1 MTQLTVKANGA
12 EIPSI
17 GLGTWLLTDETG
29 ASSVAHALKVG
40 YRHIDTAIWYKNEE
54 AVGQG
59 LRASGKARGDYF
71 LTTKVPPESIGAGDL
86 IPAAE
91 GSLKRLG
98 VDQVDLLLIHWPSPT
113 IPLRDSIA
121 ALCTAKRQGLAKH
134 IGISNFTM
142 AMIDEAVALADEPLV
157 ANQCENHPLI
167 DQSKLIAKTRQHGLA
182 FVSYTPLGRG
192 ALSGHG
198 PIAAAAKAHGRTESQ
213 IVLRWHVQNG
223 YVAIPRS
230 SNPGRIA
237 ENLAVFDFSL
247 TDAEMAAITALKRP
261 DGRVVNP
268 AFAPQWDP
276 A

>member
-1 MTQLTVKANGA
+1 MTQIIITANGA
-12 EIPSI
+12 AIPSI
-17 GLGTWLLTDETG
+17 GLGTWQLTDDIGRT
-29 ASSVAHALKVG
+29 AVKHALDVG

-54 AVGQG
+54 AVGDG
-59 LRASGKARGDYF
+59 LRASGKKRGDYF
-71 LTTKVPPESIGAGDL
+71 LTTKVPPESIGGDDL

-113 IPLRDSIA
+113 IPLKDSIA
-121 ALCTAKRQGLAKH
+121 ALCRAKRQGLAKH

-142 AMIDEAVALADEPLV
+142 AMVDQAVALADEPLV

-167 DQSKLIAKTRQHGLA
+167 DQSRLIAKTRSHGLA

-192 ALSGHG
+192 ALSGEG
-198 PIAAAAKAHGRTESQ
+198 PIAAAARTHGRTESQ

-230 SNPGRIA
+230 SNPGRIT
-237 ENLAVFDFSL
+237 ENLGVFDFAL
-247 TDAEMAAITALKRP
+247 AGAEMAAITGLKRP

-268 AFAPQWDP
+268 AFAPAWDP
-276 A
+276 V

>member
-1 MTQLTVKANGA
+1 MNQIIVKANGA
-12 EIPSI
+12 EIPAI
-17 GLGTWLLTDETG
+17 GLGTWQLTDDVG
-29 ASSVAHALKVG
+29 VAGVAAAIKAG

-59 LRASGKARGDYF
+59 LRASGAARESYF
-71 LTTKVPPESIGAGDL
+71 LTTKVPPESIGGNDL

-113 IPLRDSIA
+113 IPLKESIA
-121 ALCTAKRQGLAKH
+121 ALCKAKRQGLARH
-134 IGISNFTM
+134 IGISNFTL
-142 AMIDEAVALADEPLV
+142 AMVDDAVALADEPLV

-167 DQSKLIAKTRQHGLA
+167 DQSKLIVRTRAHGLA

-192 ALSGHG
+192 ALTGHG
-198 PIAAAAKAHGRTESQ
+198 PIAAAAKAHGKTESQ
-213 IVLRWHVQNG
+213 VVLRWHVQQG
-223 YVAIPRS
+223 LVAIPRS

-237 ENLAVFDFSL
+237 ENINIFDFALS
-247 TDAEMAAITALKRP
+247 DAEMAAITALKRP

-268 AFAPQWDP
+268 AFAPVWD
-276 A
+276 

>member
-17 GLGTWLLTDETG
+17 GLGTWQLTDETG
-29 ASSVAHALKVG
+29 AESVAHALKVG

-54 AVGQG
+54 AVGRG
-59 LRASGKARGDYF
+59 LRASGKARGEYF
-71 LTTKVPPESIGAGDL
+71 LTTKVPPESIGADDL

-91 GSLKRLG
+91 GSLTRLG

-113 IPLRDSIA
+113 IPLKDSIA
-121 ALCTAKRQGLAKH
+121 ALCRARRQGLAKH
-134 IGISNFTM
+134 IGVSNFTM
-142 AMIDEAVALADEPLV
+142 AMIDAAVALADEPLV

-192 ALSGHG
+192 ALSGYA
-198 PIAAAAKAHGRTESQ
+198 PIADAARAHGKTESQ
-213 IVLRWHVQNG
+213 IVLRWQVQNG

-237 ENLAVFDFSL
+237 ENLDVFDFTL

-268 AFAPQWDP
+268 AFAPEWDP

>member
-1 MTQLTVKANGA
+1 MEQIIVKANGA
-12 EIPSI
+12 EIPAI
-17 GLGTWLLTDETG
+17 GLGTWQLTEDIGIKAVT
-29 ASSVAHALKVG
+29 AALDAG

-59 LRASGKARGDYF
+59 LRASGKPRGSYF
-71 LTTKVPPESIGAGDL
+71 LTTKVPPESIGANDL

-98 VDQVDLLLIHWPSPT
+98 VPQVDLLLIHWPSPT
-113 IPLRDSIA
+113 IPLKDSIG
-121 ALCTAKRQGLAKH
+121 ALCRAKRQGLAKH
-134 IGISNFTM
+134 IGVSNFTAQM
-142 AMIDEAVALADEPLV
+142 VADAVALADEPLV
-157 ANQCENHPLI
+157 ANQCENHPLL
-167 DQSKLIAKTRQHGLA
+167 DQSRLIAATRKHGLA

-192 ALSGHG
+192 ALSGSG
-198 PIAAAAKAHGRTESQ
+198 PIAAAARAHGKTESQ

-223 YVAIPRS
+223 NVAIPRS

-237 ENLAVFDFSL
+237 ENLAVFDFVLS
-247 TDAEMAAITALKRP
+247 DAEMAAITALKRP

-268 AFAPQWDP
+268 AFAPVWDP

>member
-12 EIPSI
+12 EIPAI
-17 GLGTWLLTDETG
+17 GLGTWQLTGEAG
-29 ASSVAHALKVG
+29 AACVAHALGVG
-40 YRHIDTAIWYKNEE
+40 YRHIDTAIWYQNEE

-59 LRASGKARGDYF
+59 LRASGKARDAYF
-71 LTTKVPPESIGAGDL
+71 LTTKVPPESIGASDL

-113 IPLRDSIA
+113 IPLKDSIA
-121 ALCTAKRQGLAKH
+121 ALCKAKRQGLARH
-134 IGISNFTM
+134 IGISNFTRQL
-142 AMIDEAVALADEPLV
+142 IDDAVALADEPLV

-167 DQSKLIAKTRQHGLA
+167 DQSKLIAKTREHGLA

-192 ALSGHG
+192 VLTGHG
-198 PIAAAAKAHGRTESQ
+198 PIAEAAKAHGRTESQ
-213 IVLRWHVQNG
+213 IVLRWHVQSG
-223 YVAIPRS
+223 FVAIPRS
-230 SNPGRIA
+230 SNFGRIA
-237 ENLAVFDFSL
+237 ENLAVFDFALS
-247 TDAEMAAITALKRP
+247 DAEMAAITALRKP
-261 DGRVVNP
+261 DGRIVNP